1 MPQSK
6 SNAELYRENATF
18 DRELFRSFNFTFV
31 RPFLE
36 FAVTKAI
43 VNNQIRVHFY
53 TATANLCSKLHL
65 GSHFLFSWFCRGQLV
80 ANSAHFISALLLF
93 LIKIYDHFKV
103 INQNLIIQ
111 FS

>member
-43 VNNQIRVHFY
+43 VNNQI
-53 TATANLCSKLHL
+53 
-65 GSHFLFSWFCRGQLV
+65 
-80 ANSAHFISALLLF
+80 
-93 LIKIYDHFKV
+93 
-103 INQNLIIQ
+103 
-111 FS
+111 